1 MVRLSAVGVGQAG
14 AAAGDV
20 SVGSRCTR
28 DNLDLRERLPQVG
41 KGWPLDDRRGQ
52 MTDQKKPDDFDA
64 DRQLAD
70 QWAHAEWTPEHMS
83 GLVEGLKRAMKP
95 DTNPDLVKQAFSDL
109 TAIYRQNFRNHF
121 ESRQE
126 FIRHAAELNR
136 ISHRGILEY
145 GMQTLKWLFLLN
157 AGAIAIVLTYIGNI
171 VGKGQ
176 VSSVTA
182 VALLSTIWPF
192 IAGCICVTL
201 AGAAGFFNFSYA
213 EASQPSAAQ
222 LHLFMNPRSKNWP
235 IGRVQKADE
244 TLQDFWKRY
253 AWKAEA
259 ARIAA
264 IVLTVFSAVFFA
276 FGTYQVLRAANG
288 ITGYWLP
295 Y

>member
-1 MVRLSAVGVGQAG
+1 
-14 AAAGDV
+14 
-20 SVGSRCTR
+20 
-28 DNLDLRERLPQVG
+28 
-41 KGWPLDDRRGQ
+41 
-52 MTDQKKPDDFDA
+52 MTDQKKQNDSDA
-64 DRQLAD
+64 DQRLAE
-70 QWAHAEWTPEHMS
+70 QWAHGEWTPEHMS
-83 GLVEGLKRAMKP
+83 GLVEALKRAIKP

-109 TAIYRQNFRNHF
+109 TAIYRQNFRNNF

-176 VSSVTA
+176 ASSVTA
-182 VALLSTIWPF
+182 AALLGAIWSF

-222 LHLFMNPRSKNWP
+222 LHQFMNPKSKDWP
-235 IGRVQKADE
+235 IGRVQKPDE
-244 TLQDFWKRY
+244 TPQEFWRRFS
-253 AWKAEA
+253 WKAGA
-259 ARIAA
+259 ARIGA
-264 IVLTVFSAVFFA
+264 IVLTVGSAAFFGWGA
-276 FGTYQVLRAANG
+276 YQVLQAANSA
-288 ITGYWLP
+288 TGYWLP

>member
-1 MVRLSAVGVGQAG
+1 
-14 AAAGDV
+14 
-20 SVGSRCTR
+20 
-28 DNLDLRERLPQVG
+28 
-41 KGWPLDDRRGQ
+41 
-52 MTDQKKPDDFDA
+52 MTDEKKQNDSGA
-64 DRQLAD
+64 DQRLAD
-70 QWAHAEWTPEHMS
+70 QWAHGEWLPEHMS
-83 GLVEGLKRAMKP
+83 GLVDALKRAMKP

-109 TAIYRQNFRNHF
+109 TTIYRQNFCNHF

-176 VSSVTA
+176 ASSVTA
-182 VALLSTIWPF
+182 AALLGAIWPF

-222 LHLFMNPRSKNWP
+222 LHEFMSPRSKDWP
-235 IGRVQKADE
+235 IGRVQKPEE
-244 TLQDFWKRY
+244 TPQEF
-253 AWKAEA
+253 
-259 ARIAA
+259 
-264 IVLTVFSAVFFA
+264 
-276 FGTYQVLRAANG
+276 
-288 ITGYWLP
+288 
-295 Y
+295 